1 MIIWATVEWVD
12 NVNNHCGCERCIFFD
27 GFIVYC
33 RPRRIW
39 CAKEDNAEF
48 MFDSEYPRVLFLL
61 YLIHKQDVS
70 RSICIMRSSVNMA
83 PKISVFLHF
92 YIILIRPSWNLL
104 HLLLPHCTSYCIFF
118 GQWLRR
124 PNHVGS
130 QQWRCDNVVGDLF
143 QVQNKDHEDA
153 M

>member
-83 PKISVFLHF
+83 PKISIFLHYF
-92 YIILIRPSWNLL
+92 DSSLMKPIASSFATLYLLL
-104 HLLLPHCTSYCIFF
+104 HFLWPLTQTTKSCWKPTMTMWQYC
-118 GQWLRR
+118 RR
-124 PNHVGS
+124 PLS
-130 QQWRCDNVVGDLF
+130 SS
-143 QVQNKDHEDA
+143 K
-153 M
+153 